1 MEEVSNKGISAR
13 STAPDKKA
21 RSTAPDKKA
30 RNTAPAA
37 NARSTAPV
45 QKVLQGRVVSN
56 KMQKTIVVEIRQRK
70 LHRLYKKYL
79 TRSKKIKAHDEKNE
93 CGIGDTVRVVESRP
107 LSRDKR
113 WRLVEIV
120 EKAK

>member
-1 MEEVSNKGISAR
+1 MSGSTEERHVEEQ
-13 STAPDKKA
+13 KK
-21 RSTAPDKKA
+21 
-30 RNTAPAA
+30 
-37 NARSTAPV
+37 V

-56 KMQKTIVVEIRQRK
+56 KMQKTIVVEIHQRK

-107 LSRDKR
+107 LSREKR